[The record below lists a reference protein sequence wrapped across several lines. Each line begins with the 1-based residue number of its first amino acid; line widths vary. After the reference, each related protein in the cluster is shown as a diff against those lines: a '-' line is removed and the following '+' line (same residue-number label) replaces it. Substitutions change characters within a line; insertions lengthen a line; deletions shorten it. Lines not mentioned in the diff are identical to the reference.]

1 MYFILRVLVEEMV
14 KELVIVIRDTL
25 EISATNAQLVT
36 IMNPAVV

>member
-1 MYFILRVLVEEMV
+1 MV

-25 EISATNAQLVT
+25 EISVTNVQLVT